1 MGIEL
6 RIVTSWRRITSSLL
20 YGVKWVIGQV
30 QTGGIDKYLVPYIA
44 VVVTMCTGQGSFLCP
59 ISRHCYII
67 ITWKALKHFYHPGLY
82 QKSTFTMYVALVMC
96 IFSNWEEK
104 GKGGERRSKKRI
116 ELQCARNV
124 FSLPLFFHTS
134 VWKHLISTRLPTYAI
149 LWFPGSLQ
157 LVHQSST

>member
-104 GKGGERRSKKRI
+104 GKGGRGGPKR
-116 ELQCARNV
+116 ELNCSVQEMFFFAS
-124 FSLPLFFHTS
+124 FLPYFRLEALDLDSIANLCNT
-134 VWKHLISTRLPTYAI
+134 LIPWLSPTCS
-149 LWFPGSLQ
+149 PK
-157 LVHQSST
+157 